1 MARRSY
7 LRTSDIARAVGAHP
21 NTVRL
26 YEEWGFLP
34 PIPRS
39 PAGYRM
45 YTEEPHALTE
55 ASECAILQLPL
66 GIPSM
71 EGRRCDR
78 NMRKG
83 RIPPWQRSR
92 SNTALL
98 ETTPLES

>member
-45 YTEEPHALTE
+45 YTEDHLDQMHLARTSLQGPWPGRKIKDSALRLVRL
-55 ASECAILQLPL
+55 AA
-66 GIPSM
+66 
-71 EGRRCDR
+71 
-78 NMRKG
+78 
-83 RIPPWQRSR
+83 
-92 SNTALL
+92 
-98 ETTPLES
+98 